1 MLATRT
7 QDFIW
12 MESLIC
18 KLRVLFVGLER
29 LLANH
34 IGDEIVNKL
43 RFRLSLSFLSNSD
56 CNMGKTLNIG
66 VL

>member
-1 MLATRT
+1 
-7 QDFIW
+7 

-34 IGDEIVNKL
+34 IGDEIVHKL
-43 RFRLSLSFLSNSD
+43 RLRLSLGFLSDCD
-56 CNMGKTLNIG
+56 CNMGKTLNVG